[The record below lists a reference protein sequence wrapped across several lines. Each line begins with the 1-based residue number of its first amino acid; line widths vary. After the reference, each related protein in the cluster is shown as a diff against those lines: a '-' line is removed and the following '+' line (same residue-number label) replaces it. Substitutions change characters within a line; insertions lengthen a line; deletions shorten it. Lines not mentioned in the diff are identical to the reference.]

1 MQPTTDINDFGHVN
15 YIYKE
20 IKEDSVSSLEEVK
33 HKKQT
38 KQHPLSLLQENNKVL
53 GL

>member
-1 MQPTTDINDFGHVN
+1 MKPTIDINDFGQVN

-33 HKKQT
+33 NKNKNKT
-38 KQHPLSLLQENNKVL
+38 TSSLAPIRK
-53 GL
+53 

>member
-1 MQPTTDINDFGHVN
+1 MQPTTDINDFGQVN

-33 HKKQT
+33 NKKQNNI
-38 KQHPLSLLQENNKVL
+38 LSHSYKKIIKF
-53 GL
+53 